1 MTQRGLGHQ
10 VVIRIARATQIFG
23 RTGWLGLALGVLAML
38 WFANAWHAHQ
48 ADIPARAVE
57 PVLDAP
63 MTLPAIPVVQAER
76 MTLARQDEQSLVLT
90 QIQQVAVSHGLG
102 WTAADYKLVP
112 ASESAPM
119 ALEVRCTLKGDY
131 PRLRATLAQWLQR
144 VPGLAIRD
152 LVMNRPSSEVAEI
165 EAKLHIVIFMSSDAR
180 GAKP

>member
-1 MTQRGLGHQ
+1 MTQRGFGHQ
-10 VVIRIARATQIFG
+10 VALRIALATQIYG
-23 RTGWLGLALGVLAML
+23 RTGWLGLALCVLAML
-38 WFANAWHAHQ
+38 WFANAWRSHQ
-48 ADIPARAVE
+48 ADISAPAVE

-63 MTLPAIPVVQAER
+63 MTPQGPVVQPER

-90 QIQQVAVSHGLG
+90 QIQQVAVSQGLG

-112 ASESAPM
+112 ASEASPM

-152 LVMNRPSSEVAEI
+152 LAMNRPSSEVADV
-165 EAKLHIVIFMSSDAR
+165 EAKLHIVIFMSSDAPE
-180 GAKP
+180 AKP